1 MRHLR
6 RTVLAALAVALCAAP
21 VASAQGSAAEGRGVV
36 VVPAQARWWGEFW
49 TQIYSLPVSENPF
62 EGNGNPCLTV
72 GHKVIEEV
80 GRPCTIEQGTAFT
93 LGFGSAWSNVEDPFP
108 QTEAEQRAA
117 ALAFDQANYAEVHV
131 TVDGGTPVD
140 IRRPPFE
147 HFSPQRTVQLPADN
161 FLGVAA
167 QTVTLTAHGW
177 TAVVRNLRPGQHTIV
192 GDGVFD
198 GERFSVPHIV
208 TVLPRH
214 AGDSDPRHQTG

>member
-6 RTVLAALAVALCAAP
+6 RIVLAALAVALCAAP
-21 VASAQGSAAEGRGVV
+21 VASAQGPAADDRGVV

-49 TQIYSLPVSENPF
+49 AQIYSLPVPENPF
-62 EGNGNPCLTV
+62 AGNGNPCLTV
-72 GHKVIEEV
+72 GHNVIEEV

-93 LGFGSAWSNVEDPFP
+93 LGFGTAWSNVEDPFP

-117 ALAFDQANYAEVHV
+117 ALAFDQANVAEVHV

-140 IRRPPFE
+140 IRRPRFE

-167 QTVTLTAHGW
+167 QTITLTAHGW
-177 TAVVRNLRPGQHTIV
+177 TAAVRNLPPGQHTIV
-192 GDGVFD
+192 QDVVFADGDRG
-198 GERFSVPHIV
+198 SASHIV
-208 TVLPRH
+208 TVLHRH
-214 AGDSDPRHQTG
+214 ADNSDPRDG